1 MTTYAEIR
9 ITHIVEGW
17 YTDPAAPTLTR
28 DEDVNYFVHTGRPG
42 QLDDIS
48 GWFQPVGV
56 GPGQTRFI
64 DVSFSML
71 VQDDG
76 GARSTDPRG
85 IGYCAQ
91 LFPCFGTVS
100 VDGHDVAWAGLQVW
114 SPDPRTTR
122 PPWLVTHSAIV
133 ELETPSDGK
142 ADFLQ
147 TSGVAHAS
155 FTNTDAL
162 FPAGLDNVPTF
173 AVVYASGTDMVPP
186 VAAIPEPAVA
196 LLLAAGLITVAARRL
211 AARGRPRIPTSSA
224 T

>member
-9 ITHIVEGW
+9 ITHIVEGS

-28 DEDVNYFVHTGRPG
+28 DEDVNFHVHTGRPG
-42 QLDDIS
+42 QLDDMS
-48 GWFQPVGV
+48 GWFQPVFV
-56 GPGQTRFI
+56 GPGQTRFT
-64 DVSFSML
+64 DVTYTML

-85 IGYCAQ
+85 IGYCA
-91 LFPCFGTVS
+91 PIDGCFGTVS

-114 SPDPRTTR
+114 SRDPRASR
-122 PPWLVTHSAIV
+122 PPWLVEHPAII

-147 TSGVAHAS
+147 RSGVAHAS
-155 FTNTDAL
+155 FTNTDTL
-162 FPAGLDNVPTF
+162 FSAGANNVPTVAF
-173 AVVYASGTDMVPP
+173 VYASGTDMLPP
-186 VAAIPEPAVA
+186 VAAIPEPASA
-196 LLLAAGLITVAARRL
+196 LLLAAGLIAVAARRL
-211 AARGRPRIPTSSA
+211 AARGRPRLPASSA